1 MNIYLF
7 QAGISLNVAPGNNN
21 LPPPVKNI
29 ATFSKLCHDNME
41 FPNTLMKT
49 ATTII
54 ILKTVWTT
62 ANQWS

>member
-7 QAGISLNVAPGNNN
+7 EAGISLNVAPGNNN
-21 LPPPVKNI
+21 LPLPVKNI
-29 ATFSKLCHDNME
+29 ATFSKLCHDNIE

-54 ILKTVWTT
+54 ILKTVLFILL
-62 ANQWS
+62 